1 MPKPSGAIFFFALL
15 FFYAS
20 VLGSSVREQGLK
32 RPDPLCNFRAYNGGY
47 DVRNMHY
54 WASTAFTGIHGYA
67 IAGVWMLFGLGLGSY
82 LILKNL
88 NGGSSS
94 AATVYPDSSY
104 PILFSLIA
112 LFTFLAIIATSF
124 IIAAS
129 RSSLHRTRMLKETIF
144 GAGGDARQTIKTVTL
159 TLRDMQTLLRLY
171 DPKTSQLLNSTI
183 HRLGEESHGIQL
195 FVDKGRRTSEQA
207 IDTLYIANLV
217 VVTTNLI
224 FLVAALV
231 IIRLTDYC
239 FGSVLLF
246 LHWHPGIIIFAEDTC
261 SAFED
266 FERNPGN
273 SSLKS
278 VLSCAE
284 SSYSQKVLV
293 DIGLTV
299 HRFISELN
307 LKVSLLHHLLQ
318 LDEGNEDLLG
328 IREICD
334 PFSGAPSYSYE
345 PDTCAKDA
353 ISVGDLPNVLSR
365 FTCYKHNSKGNC
377 TRNGRYLPEASYVMA
392 WAYSQS
398 IQDLINVFP
407 DLQSLTQCTS
417 VKQAFHNAVSRQ
429 CRPFRASAR
438 MLWCSTL
445 ALSIIMLVLSFL
457 WVAKAFQDRGRCFS
471 NCSIVPQPH

>member
-1 MPKPSGAIFFFALL
+1 MELL
-15 FFYAS
+15 
-20 VLGSSVREQGLK
+20 V
-32 RPDPLCNFRAYNGGY
+32 
-47 DVRNMHY
+47 
-54 WASTAFTGIHGYA
+54 
-67 IAGVWMLFGLGLGSY
+67 
-82 LILKNL
+82 
-88 NGGSSS
+88 
-94 AATVYPDSSY
+94 
-104 PILFSLIA
+104 
-112 LFTFLAIIATSF
+112 
-124 IIAAS
+124 
-129 RSSLHRTRMLKETIF
+129 
-144 GAGGDARQTIKTVTL
+144 
-159 TLRDMQTLLRLY
+159 
-171 DPKTSQLLNSTI
+171 
-183 HRLGEESHGIQL
+183 
-195 FVDKGRRTSEQA
+195 
-207 IDTLYIANLV
+207 
-217 VVTTNLI
+217 
-224 FLVAALV
+224 LV

-246 LHWHPGIIIFAEDTC
+246 LHWHPGIIIIIFFCWILTTLGWILTGFDFFFRTFAEDTC

-353 ISVGDLPNVLSR
+353 ISIGDLPNVLSR

-392 WAYSQS
+392 WAYSRS

-407 DLQSLTQCTS
+407 DLQSLTRCTFM
-417 VKQAFHNAVSRQ
+417 KQALHNAVLRQ

-445 ALSIIMLVLSFL
+445 ALSIIMVVLSLL

-471 NCSIVPQPH
+471 KCSIVPQPH